1 MVVDLLFL
9 GVIMFQR
16 QNPKHGGPMLIT
28 VANLKGGSGKT
39 TWACEVAG
47 YLEAPLIDLDPQ
59 GDASIWAQ
67 TKERPFS
74 APLANRAAGELA
86 DARDSKRWFVADC
99 PPAESKVTVTALQF
113 AHVVLVPVKGGPQD
127 LQGWG
132 RMRSLLNEIRA
143 EQPHPCKVGIIANGM
158 RHVGTLGDVL
168 DALKEEHDPKNGIH
182 YLGSVGLRQATTY
195 AYLEGGTVALQ
206 NNEAG
211 AEFRGILEQLQ
222 KLIR

>member
-1 MVVDLLFL
+1 
-9 GVIMFQR
+9 
-16 QNPKHGGPMLIT
+16 MLIT

-67 TKERPFS
+67 TKDRPFS
-74 APLANRAAGELA
+74 APIANRAAAELA
-86 DARDSKRWFVADC
+86 SARDSKGWFVADC

-132 RMRSLLNEIRA
+132 RMKTLLEEIRQ
-143 EQPHPCKVGIIANGM
+143 EQKPPCRVGIIANGM
-158 RHVGTLGDVL
+158 RHVGTLSDVL
-168 DALKEEHDPKNGIH
+168 ESLKEEHDPKHGVH

-195 AYLEGGTVALQ
+195 AYLEGGTVAHQ
-206 NNEAG
+206 NNEAW
-211 AEFRGILEQLQ
+211 AEFRAILEQFQ
-222 KLIR
+222 RLIK

>member
-1 MVVDLLFL
+1 
-9 GVIMFQR
+9 
-16 QNPKHGGPMLIT
+16 MLIT

-67 TKERPFS
+67 TKDRPFS
-74 APLANRAAGELA
+74 APIANRAAAELA
-86 DARDSKRWFVADC
+86 SARDSKGWFVADC

-132 RMRSLLNEIRA
+132 RMKTLLEEIRQ
-143 EQPHPCKVGIIANGM
+143 EQKPPCKVGIIANGM
-158 RHVGTLGDVL
+158 RHVGTRNDVL
-168 DALKEEHDPKNGIH
+168 ESLQEEHDPKHGVH

-195 AYLEGGTVALQ
+195 AYLEGGMVALQ

-211 AEFRGILEQLQ
+211 AEFRTVLEQIQ
-222 KLIR
+222 HLIK